1 MHPRNSFEL
10 NEIFETNIIKIPL
23 KRFYGI
29 CYGGKMGEELI
40 PSPFSG
46 CQICSVFF
54 TVVHHLTIFD
64 ALIQRLEKVLK
75 FFQKLQ

>member
-10 NEIFETNIIKIPL
+10 NEIFERNIIKIPL

-29 CYGGKMGEELI
+29 SYGGKLGQELI

-46 CQICSVFF
+46 CQICSVFSF
-54 TVVHHLTIFD
+54 IMWSIT
-64 ALIQRLEKVLK
+64 
-75 FFQKLQ
+75 

>member
-10 NEIFETNIIKIPL
+10 NEIFERNIIKIPL

-29 CYGGKMGEELI
+29 SYGGKLGQELI

-46 CQICSVFF
+46 C
-54 TVVHHLTIFD
+54 
-64 ALIQRLEKVLK
+64 
-75 FFQKLQ
+75 